1 MTCTIFLLIPRKLSR
16 NYYSPLKEDV
26 VLYLYCPDQTR
37 QGHKSILAKQQP
49 SSTSLPSPLL
59 SSTLGCC
66 LSVTELLDFAPEILN
81 YSWLGSGLHVLQICM
96 NNDNYNHN
104 YCPSFSSEQSHIPIL
119 RHGDTHPSPVTTIT
133 ITKRDV

>member
-66 LSVTELLDFAPEILN
+66 LSVTELLDFTPEVLD
-81 YSWLGSGLHVLQICM
+81 YSWLGSGLHVLLVCM
-96 NNDNYNHN
+96 NNDDYDDN
-104 YCPSFSSEQSHIPIL
+104 YCPSFIL
-119 RHGDTHPSPVTTIT
+119 THSDTETRRHSPHHHYHSDIH
-133 ITKRDV
+133 RDV